1 MSTAALPALLR
12 FLASDRATGRLIVS
26 GDRPGWI
33 DVEDGAVV
41 STERS
46 GGDTLLVRLAREG
59 LFGHAE
65 WTGAL
70 AGRGGHSGG
79 RWSLL
84 VNGDADRLA
93 TLRGRLAATVVDDIT
108 WFLGAAWPK
117 VTFHPGVRHP
127 FGALHRWDVGA
138 LLDNRRVADAIETC
152 PPLAGRA
159 LDPDRRREFAE
170 MLLEASPLVRDFEG
184 ELKRGAQ
191 AVATRS
197 AYAGLART

>member
-1 MSTAALPALLR
+1 MSTPALPALLR
-12 FLASDRATGRLIVS
+12 FLASDCATGRLIVS

-46 GGDTLLVRLAREG
+46 GGETLLVRLAREG

-65 WTGAL
+65 WAGAL

-93 TLRGRLAATVVDDIT
+93 TLRRRLAAAIVDDMA

-127 FGALHRWDVGA
+127 FGALHRWDVDA
-138 LLDNRRVADAIETC
+138 LLADHRVSVAIETC
-152 PPLAGRA
+152 TPLAARS
-159 LDPDRRREFAE
+159 LDPDRRRELVE
-170 MLLEASPLVRDFEG
+170 MLLEASPLVRDFES
-184 ELKRGAQ
+184 ELRSRTQ